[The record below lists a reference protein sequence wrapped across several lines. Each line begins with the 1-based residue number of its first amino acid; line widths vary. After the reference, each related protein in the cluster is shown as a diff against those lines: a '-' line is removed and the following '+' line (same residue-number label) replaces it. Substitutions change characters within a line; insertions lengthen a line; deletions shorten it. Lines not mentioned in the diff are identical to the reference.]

1 MNRLTTGLSIAFV
14 WLAILASHSFVLLW
28 LVFTAIGGVA
38 LHEYFSMCL
47 DSREIKTKPL
57 ALAIGFIPFIAAL
70 GKQPDLV
77 FASFFITL
85 FASALLIFTIY
96 HDLDNGFLLL
106 SKLCCGIAFISL
118 GAAHLPLLMATPHG
132 VAWLAIL
139 TIITIASDTGAYYAG
154 STYGKNKLCPAIS
167 PNKTVEGL
175 LGGIAASLVLAV
187 LVGMFLLPQVS
198 ILKMAA
204 ATILVSLIGVGGDLI
219 ESIMKRS
226 CRVKDSGSILP
237 GHGGVFDRI
246 DSLLTAAPAMYYLIH
261 FHVI

>member
-1 MNRLTTGLSIAFV
+1 MCLTPVEIKV
-14 WLAILASHSFVLLW
+14 KP
-28 LVFTAIGGVA
+28 VA
-38 LHEYFSMCL
+38 LL
-47 DSREIKTKPL
+47 I
-57 ALAIGFIPFIAAL
+57 AFIPFIAAL
-70 GKQPDLV
+70 GQQPDLL
-77 FASFFITL
+77 FASFFIAI
-85 FASALLIFTIY
+85 FASALLLFTTY
-96 HDLDNGFLLL
+96 QGLDNGFLLL
-106 SKLCCGIAFISL
+106 AKLCCGIAFISL
-118 GAAHLPLLMATPHG
+118 GAAHLPLLAATPHG

-139 TIITIASDTGAYYAG
+139 TIITIASDTGAYYTG
-154 STYGKNKLCPAIS
+154 SAFGKNKLCPAIS

-175 LGGIAASLVLAV
+175 LGGIGASLVLA
-187 LVGMFLLPQVS
+187 LLAGKFLLPQVS

-204 ATILVSLIGVGGDLI
+204 AIILVSLIGVGGDLV